1 MQSYLCIGGNHD
13 GLNTP
18 AHDNGETITMPV
30 GVVGRRELY
39 NRMALSLGDA
49 SIVVYVHESI
59 EPEHALNLFVVHYAA
74 WCKNRPGSRR

>member
-1 MQSYLCIGGNHD
+1 MQSYLFVGGNDD
-13 GLNTP
+13 GLFNP
-18 AHDNGETITMPV
+18 APNDAESLQWPSGIA
-30 GVVGRRELY
+30 GRELY